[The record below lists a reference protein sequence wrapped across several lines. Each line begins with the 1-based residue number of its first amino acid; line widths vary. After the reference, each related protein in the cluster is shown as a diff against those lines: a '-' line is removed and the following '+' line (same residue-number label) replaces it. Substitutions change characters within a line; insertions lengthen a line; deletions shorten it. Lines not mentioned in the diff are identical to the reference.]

1 MKQLNTVLQSGEAR
15 IRDGAGKAPDERR
28 AGGDGPGRPG
38 SDHVDAIN
46 QMFAEFEL
54 AYHNQFHRAYADE
67 GSLGMAKKYWLSRL
81 GRFPPRVI
89 LQATREAVS
98 NHEYL
103 PSLSVIARACKNALP
118 LFGLPEARE
127 AYAEACL
134 APNPKSAHAWSHPA
148 VYHAGRAAGW
158 FALAS
163 EPESKVFPRFEY
175 HYRQLCARVM
185 NGESLDVE
193 LPKGLPERASR
204 QLDPQENQAR
214 LRELRERLKL

>member
-15 IRDGAGKAPDERR
+15 IREGAGDA
-28 AGGDGPGRPG
+28 AGDRPGEQGAGPG

-54 AYHNQFHRAYADE
+54 AYHNQFHRAYAGE
-67 GSLGMAKKYWLSRL
+67 GSLCMAKKYWLSCL

-98 NHEYL
+98 TQEYL
-103 PSLSVIARACKNALP
+103 PSLSVIVRACENALP
-118 LFGLPEARE
+118 LFGLPAARE
-127 AYAEACL
+127 AYLEACL
-134 APNPKSAHAWSHPA
+134 APNPKSAQPWSHPA

-175 HYRQLCARVM
+175 HYKQLCARVM

-193 LPKGLPERASR
+193 LPRGLSGRRSR
-204 QLDPQENQAR
+204 QLDAEENQAR
-214 LRELRERLKL
+214 LRALREQLKL